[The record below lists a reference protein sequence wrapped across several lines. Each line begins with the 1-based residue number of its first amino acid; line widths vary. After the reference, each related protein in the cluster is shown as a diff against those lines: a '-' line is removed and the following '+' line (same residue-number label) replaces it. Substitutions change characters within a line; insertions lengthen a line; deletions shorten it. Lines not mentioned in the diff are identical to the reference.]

1 MRRGEAVIARFEAD
15 NLWYRAEVAED
26 ADKSKEAVAVIFVDF
41 GHGSVVSRCQL
52 SDEAVPQLLH
62 VPVLVLAVTPDLRP
76 VGGSWSRGALDTL
89 HHHVEG
95 HTLQLEVRQ
104 QGSPLVADM
113 RTDSGDT
120 LEDFVIRN
128 NLGSKTAWKRCNGII

>member
-62 VPVLVLAVTPDLRP
+62 VPVLVLAVTADLRP

-89 HHHVEG
+89 HQHVEG

>member
-1 MRRGEAVIARFEAD
+1 MRRGEAVVARYEAD

-26 ADKSKEAVAVIFVDF
+26 ADESQEAVAIIFVDF
-41 GHGSVVSRCQL
+41 GHGSVVSRRQL

-89 HHHVEG
+89 HQHVEG
-95 HTLQLEVRQ
+95 HNLQLEVRRR
-104 QGSPLVADM
+104 GSPLVVDM
-113 RTDSGDT
+113 RMDSGDT

-128 NLGSKTAWKRCNGII
+128 NLGSKTVCNGIIEI

>member
-1 MRRGEAVIARFEAD
+1 MIARYEAD

-26 ADKSKEAVAVIFVDF
+26 ADERQEAVAVIFVDF

-62 VPVLVLAVTPDLRP
+62 VPVLVLAVTADLRP

-89 HHHVEG
+89 HQHVEG
-95 HTLQLEVRQ
+95 HTLQLEVRH
-104 QGSPLVADM
+104 QGSPLVVDM

>member
-1 MRRGEAVIARFEAD
+1 MVARYEAD

-26 ADKSKEAVAVIFVDF
+26 ADESQEAVAIIFVDF

-89 HHHVEG
+89 HQHVEG
-95 HTLQLEVRQ
+95 HILQLE
-104 QGSPLVADM
+104 DM
-113 RTDSGDT
+113 RMESGDT

-128 NLGSKTAWKRCNGII
+128 NLGSKMVCNGIIEI

>member
-1 MRRGEAVIARFEAD
+1 MIARFEAD

-62 VPVLVLAVTPDLRP
+62 VPVLVLAVTADLRP

>member
-1 MRRGEAVIARFEAD
+1 MIARFEAD